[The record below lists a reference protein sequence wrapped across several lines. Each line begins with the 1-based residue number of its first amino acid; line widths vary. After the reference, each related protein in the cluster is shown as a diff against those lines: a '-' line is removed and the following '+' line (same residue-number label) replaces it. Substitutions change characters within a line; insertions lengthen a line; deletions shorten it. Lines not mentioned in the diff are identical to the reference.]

1 MDKVEVGQYYYVADL
16 NHMNASYRVQ
26 VLEIVN
32 SKVAKV
38 INSPKSSKQYRQYK
52 PFNIPIEALHE
63 TSREAGIK
71 NRDELK
77 RERKRVKKNKNKN
90 KFRKKNKEKKKAKG
104 ERQS

>member
-16 NHMNASYRVQ
+16 NHLTSSYRVQ
-26 VLEIVN
+26 VLEIIN

-38 INSPKSSKQYRQYK
+38 INSPKSSKQHRQYR
-52 PFNIPIEALHE
+52 PFNIPIDALHE

-77 RERKRVKKNKNKN
+77 RERKRVKKNKNK
-90 KFRKKNKEKKKAKG
+90 FRKKNIENKKAKEKK
-104 ERQS
+104 